1 MSGSKTKVVIWDMD
15 GVIVDTAPY
24 HFKAWQYVFQKKGVD
39 FTEHD
44 FRRCFGQRND
54 TIIRTTLGE
63 DISQSEMDVIAS
75 EKEEN
80 YRQRVKHNVM
90 PLPGAIEL
98 IKLLREHGFAVALAS
113 SAPIENIR
121 LVLRALDTEHIF
133 QVIVFGREVS
143 EGKPSPQ
150 GFLLAA
156 EKLAIEPKNCIVIED
171 AIAGVAA
178 AKRAG
183 MHCIAVTNTHPR
195 ESLTEADLVVS
206 TLEAVSVRDLEKLIS
221 LSEQV

>member
-1 MSGSKTKVVIWDMD
+1 VSKARAVIWDMD

-24 HFKAWQYVFQKKGVD
+24 HFRAWQHVFQKRGVN

-54 TIIRTTLGE
+54 TIIGTTLGE
-63 DISQSEMDVIAS
+63 GISQSEIDIIAS

-80 YRQRVKHNVM
+80 YRQRVRRNIK

-98 IKLLREHGFAVALAS
+98 IKSLKEHGFSVALAS
-113 SAPIENIR
+113 SAPVENIR
-121 LVLRALDTEHIF
+121 LILRGLDIEDF
-133 QVIVFGREVS
+133 FPVIVFGREVS

-156 EKLAIEPKNCIVIED
+156 EKLGVEPKNCIVIED

-183 MHCIAVTNTHPR
+183 MHCIAVTSTHPR
-195 ESLTEADLVVS
+195 GSLMEADLVVS
-206 TLEAVSVRDLEKLIS
+206 TLEAVGVSDLERL
-221 LSEQV
+221 LSPSGEV